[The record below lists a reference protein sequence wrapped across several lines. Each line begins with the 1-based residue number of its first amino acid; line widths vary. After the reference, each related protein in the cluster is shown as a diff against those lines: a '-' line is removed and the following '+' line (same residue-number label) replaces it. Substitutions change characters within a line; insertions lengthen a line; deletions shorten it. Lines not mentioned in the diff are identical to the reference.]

1 MSEMDDDAEA
11 LVREVL
17 AENPPEDRGV
27 RDEWNHQ
34 VGWHRKENMIVNNN
48 NNNNL
53 RGAGDNSAYQYAT
66 PSLAEEMSP
75 SSAGKVGLI
84 NNQDG
89 RVDVGPAL
97 AQPGET
103 TTTRTSPGVQMAAIL
118 AFAVMIAFLLWRICR
133 LSSTKKK
140 RLA

>member
-1 MSEMDDDAEA
+1 MSEIDDDAEA

-27 RDEWNHQ
+27 RDEWDHQ
-34 VGWHRKENMIVNNN
+34 VGWHRKENIVYNNN
-48 NNNNL
+48 SL
-53 RGAGDNSAYQYAT
+53 RGAGNKKSAYAT
-66 PSLAEEMSP
+66 PSMGEEKSA
-75 SSAGKVGLI
+75 SAGKVGLT

-89 RVDVGPAL
+89 RVVDVAL
-97 AQPGET
+97 ALGEM
-103 TTTRTSPGVQMAAIL
+103 TSTARSSTGVPMAAIL

>member
-53 RGAGDNSAYQYAT
+53 RGGAGDKSAYQYAT
-66 PSLAEEMSP
+66 PSLAEEKSP
-75 SSAGKVGLI
+75 SAGKVGLI

-89 RVDVGPAL
+89 RVDVKAL
-97 AQPGET
+97 APQGDET
-103 TTTRTSPGVQMAAIL
+103 TTTRSSPGVQMAAIL
-118 AFAVMIAFLLWRICR
+118 AFAVMVASLLWRICH

>member
-27 RDEWNHQ
+27 RDEWDHQ
-34 VGWHRKENMIVNNN
+34 VGWHRKENIVSNN

-53 RGAGDNSAYQYAT
+53 RGAVNKKSAYAT
-66 PSLAEEMSP
+66 PLLGEEKSD
-75 SSAGKVGLI
+75 SAGKVGLI
-84 NNQDG
+84 NHQDG
-89 RVDVGPAL
+89 RVDVAL
-97 AQPGET
+97 ALGET
-103 TTTRTSPGVQMAAIL
+103 TSTTRSSTGVPMAAIL